1 MHEISSGSNVR
12 SLLAKFESNQNNA
25 TSPPSRGRSPVNSD
39 NSGSGRPLSKVRAS
53 FIAVE
58 KAAHSP
64 TATTFAAAERPL
76 QRTTSWGVQSVGSS
90 EDAKAGRSLG
100 SSPQGDR
107 PEISPKVVE
116 QVANIVTSSKEAAER
131 IIGQKDSAKE
141 NSLRKVAN
149 DVPGKPSSPSD
160 DSKPKSAPASK
171 TATKRPPNINTTKKP
186 VSKPMPSTGAKSTAG
201 HRSPTAANSNSSS
214 TSKTVRPSNK
224 SVAGNLS
231 GKESVKSPGHR
242 PGRPALSSIQSTAR
256 TTRARSST
264 PVRATTKSTTS
275 KSHPASPD
283 ASENQT
289 KSPSRQNR
297 RPVSM
302 TAPSLSTSRTASAS
316 RSPTRT
322 AHTTSGLSRKPSS
335 TLKST
340 NGAVHPRITAAT
352 NASVRKQSSRLS
364 LANNASNDRPGSRAS
379 TVGTK
384 PVADGFLARL
394 TRPTAS
400 SAGKAHEKIEVK
412 SPPRPA
418 KSAKAPPKKTV
429 EKEPHRTHA
438 IKGKG
443 GSEKNS
449 QKENSTENHEKLN
462 RDSNSHLSEPL
473 KEYQTHLET
482 LNVPYEQPVEE
493 PIPDLTWEP
502 VRERPGYPRAPKP
515 RFTEV
520 EDKHVPATVN
530 EPAEKPS
537 EKPVEATTEKEVS
550 PATTEPPVQ
559 SSADPSTEQKPAEPP
574 TGDAMENTSERPVDQ
589 GKHEV
594 ELPVECAVE
603 KQSTETQA
611 QSAEEK
617 IELSIENTV
626 ESSTEK
632 PVGPNVQK
640 TESTADE
647 PLEASLTQP
656 EEKAELSAD
665 KPLESAIAVS
675 AEKPEQP
682 IDIPLVSTEESN
694 DAVSSAPEHPSP
706 AEDAPP
712 VNEGTDYS
720 TEPPKEIAP
729 ESVEEADG
737 IETPAEKAV
746 DTAVTAA
753 TTDIAPATNDVDIA
767 K

>member
-1 MHEISSGSNVR
+1 M
-12 SLLAKFESNQNNA
+12 
-25 TSPPSRGRSPVNSD
+25 NSD

-64 TATTFAAAERPL
+64 TATTFAAAERSL
-76 QRTTSWGVQSVGSS
+76 QRATSWGIQSVGSS
-90 EDAKAGRSLG
+90 EDTKAGRSLG

-141 NSLRKVAN
+141 DSLRKVAN

-171 TATKRPPNINTTKKP
+171 TAAKRPSNINTTKKP
-186 VSKPMPSTGAKSTAG
+186 VSKPLPSAGAKSTAG
-201 HRSPTAANSNSSS
+201 HRSPTAANFNSSS
-214 TSKTVRPSNK
+214 TSKTVRPSK
-224 SVAGNLS
+224 SVAGNLP
-231 GKESVKSPGHR
+231 GKESVKSPVHR

-264 PVRATTKSTTS
+264 PVRATTKSTIS
-275 KSHPASPD
+275 KSHPASPN
-283 ASENQT
+283 AGENQT
-289 KSPSRQNR
+289 KSPSRRTR

-302 TAPSLSTSRTASAS
+302 TTPSLSTLRTASAS

-379 TVGTK
+379 TVGIK

-429 EKEPHRTHA
+429 EKEPHGAHA
-438 IKGKG
+438 IKGKE

-449 QKENSTENHEKLN
+449 QKENSTENHENLN
-462 RDSNSHLSEPL
+462 KDSKSHLSEPL
-473 KEYQTHLET
+473 KEYETHLET
-482 LNVPYEQPVEE
+482 LNVPYEQPFEE

-502 VRERPGYPRAPKP
+502 VRERPGYPWAPKP

-520 EDKHVPATVN
+520 EDKHAPATVN
-530 EPAEKPS
+530 EPADKPS

-559 SSADPSTEQKPAEPP
+559 SSADPSTKQKPAELP

-589 GKHEV
+589 EKHEV
-594 ELPVECAVE
+594 ELPVECALE

-617 IELSIENTV
+617 IESSIENTV

-632 PVGPNVQK
+632 PVEPNVQK

-647 PLEASLTQP
+647 PLEATLTTQP

-694 DAVSSAPEHPSP
+694 DAVSSAPEHHSP
-706 AEDAPP
+706 AVDAPP
-712 VNEGTDYS
+712 VNEETDYS

-737 IETPAEKAV
+737 IETPAEKSV

-753 TTDIAPATNDVDIA
+753 TIAPATNDVDIA